1 MSLDNSKL
9 LTADVEIVLGTE
21 VWLIWLVSLTIL
33 PDKAGDTD
41 ATLVVGEFV
50 FEIITEAT
58 GGIGD
63 LFTAGVDTFPK
74 EDVDAV
80 LKAGLAEG
88 GVPKTPTVV
97 VGAGVLIIIGVGALV
112 LGRIGLR
119 LLVLFRMGVSL

>member
-1 MSLDNSKL
+1 MSFDNSKL

-21 VWLIWLVSLTIL
+21 VWLIWLVSLIIL

-50 FEIITEAT
+50 FEIITEVT
-58 GGIGD
+58 GFGD
-63 LFTAGVDTFPK
+63 LFTAGVDAFAK
-74 EDVDAV
+74 DDVDAV